1 MVHESL
7 ATRQKEMDAMRR
19 TTSDQ
24 FAQLQAQ
31 LTQQVSKFSQT
42 DSEIANLKK
51 VLSGSQEQTINKFA
65 EVDKAMSM
73 FHGSVNAVRQ
83 ELTDSRQDWKK
94 GQDLLGQ
101 AIGTLSQDLADFQK
115 HMSTVQNKLQ
125 SQVYLQEEQERA
137 SKDKLSRL
145 ENQMSGMQQNLYS
158 TANEVI
164 LMRKEKE

>member
-1 MVHESL
+1 
-7 ATRQKEMDAMRR
+7 
-19 TTSDQ
+19 
-24 FAQLQAQ
+24 
-31 LTQQVSKFSQT
+31 
-42 DSEIANLKK
+42 
-51 VLSGSQEQTINKFA
+51 
-65 EVDKAMSM
+65 M
-73 FHGSVNAVRQ
+73 FHNSVNKVRQ

-125 SQVYLQEEQERA
+125 SQVYLHEEQERA

-145 ENQMSGMQQNLYS
+145 EHQFGGMQQNLYS

-164 LMRKEKE
+164 LMRKEKEEETEISPAAVPAQPGLRRTSVLGAASGRRPSKLVGLSGMEGSGPEPSPPSLLEGGGLG